1 MANDKYKPCSF
12 YIPVKD
18 TDLVKFVSSQSNISL
33 SMRLLMKAFIA
44 SNRGATDIDVSY
56 MDLSDLIR
64 SMRADPELFNDVP
77 RKIRPMRSI
86 SAIEA
91 DEARQQV
98 LLQAQAQLPPQPDQG
113 ASGFVQA
120 ASELA
125 EPAYPA
131 AGGMSGHAAPPPA
144 APPAA
149 QDPGAA
155 YAYADPRAARD
166 PGNAPVPAGP
176 YEMHAPAPK
185 PEPEPASAAP
195 GAAYQSAGVPQP
207 RPGQAAGPGTFP
219 GLAGE
224 EDPDIM
230 SMMGGS

>member
-91 DEARQQV
+91 DEARQQA
-98 LLQAQAQLPPQPDQG
+98 LLQTQAQLPPQPNQG
-113 ASGFVQA
+113 VSGFVQA

-131 AGGMSGHAAPPPA
+131 PDAAPGHAAPA

-155 YAYADPRAARD
+155 AAHADPHAAQN
-166 PGNAPVPAGP
+166 PNGAPAPAGP
-176 YEMHAPAPK
+176 HTAF
-185 PEPEPASAAP
+185 EPAARPGSEPVPAAP
-195 GAAYQSAGVPQP
+195 GAAYQSAGNPPV
-207 RPGQAAGPGTFP
+207 RPAPAAGFGAPTGI
-219 GLAGE
+219 AGE

-230 SMMGGS
+230 SMMGGF

>member
-91 DEARQQV
+91 DEARQQA

-125 EPAYPA
+125 RPAYPA

-144 APPAA
+144 AAPSA

-155 YAYADPRAARD
+155 YAYADPCAARD

-176 YEMHAPAPK
+176 YETPAPAPK
-185 PEPEPASAAP
+185 PEPEPAPAAP
-195 GAAYQSAGVPQP
+195 GAAYQSAGVSQP
-207 RPGQAAGPGTFP
+207 RPGQAAGPGASI

-224 EDPDIM
+224 EDSDIM
-230 SMMGGS
+230 SMMGGY

>member
-1 MANDKYKPCSF
+1 MANEKYKPCSF

-91 DEARQQV
+91 DEARKQA
-98 LLQAQAQLPPQPDQG
+98 LLQSQAQLPPQPDRG

-131 AGGMSGHAAPPPA
+131 AGGMSGH
-144 APPAA
+144 AA

-176 YEMHAPAPK
+176 YETHAPAPK
-185 PEPEPASAAP
+185 PEPEPAPAAP
-195 GAAYQSAGVPQP
+195 GAACQSAGVPQP